1 MNFDRNEY
9 LTVKEAAGLTGK
21 SESTIKRFVNVNKG
35 KKKHFKFETLP
46 TGHKKIYVSKTF
58 LTVSFDHKPT
68 SNTKSDPLKADSKD
82 SGNQPFVD
90 YLLSQLAQ
98 KEEQL
103 KAKDQR
109 IEALM
114 DKQMDNVDKL
124 LVLQDQAQQLQSQQ
138 LQSQQKQIED
148 DSSKKKRWWQ
158 RK

>member
-1 MNFDRNEY
+1 MTFDRNEY
-9 LTVKEAAGLTGK
+9 LTVKEAAGLTSK
-21 SESTIKRFVNVNKG
+21 SESTIKRFVNENKG
-35 KKKHFKFETLP
+35 NKKYFKFEELP
-46 TGHKKIYVSKTF
+46 TGHKKIYISKAF
-58 LTVSFDHKPT
+58 LMVSFEKKSTP
-68 SNTKSDPLKADSKD
+68 NTKSDSLKTDSKD
-82 SGNQPFVD
+82 SVNQPFVD

-103 KAKDQR
+103 RAKDQR

-148 DSSKKKRWWQ
+148 DSSKKKRWWH